1 MKIKLQNIGIIESAD
16 INISGITLIAGQ
28 NDSGKSTVGKVL
40 YSIVRSLNIN
50 EKSFNSSKN
59 EYVRGRVRDIRNL
72 LLRTKPTN
80 ENDQKILNQFNT
92 DFIENRNSPFE
103 RLFVRFNITNTST
116 ASKLLSDLENI
127 HLLFQEFS
135 NESLRLQLNVFI
147 TEINNRLRLER
158 DSIEVL
164 HYELDS
170 FFQSEFG
177 KQVKNRFIDGESF
190 ISFDEETQKKITF
203 GETIKFENFESNL
216 DVFYD
221 DVFFIESPI
230 KLVDSGFYYGDSLLR
245 DKSAYLNNKIFE
257 PESEQDIFS
266 DNRENF
272 EKLNKI
278 ISELIK
284 GDFELNSNDEL
295 VFKKNGVEFDFNN
308 VATGIKSFGILQML
322 LKKGLLNSNSLLI
335 IDEPEVHLHPS
346 WQVFYAELLVRLSK
360 EFAIPMVLTSHS
372 PYFIESL
379 DLFSKKYQYKSV
391 TVFV

>member
-135 NESLRLQLNVFI
+135 NESLSRHVFPLA
-147 TEINNRLRLER
+147 RLRVFLAAVDRQPQLGDLAAGRER
-158 DSIEVL
+158 THLGWVG
-164 HYELDS
+164 
-170 FFQSEFG
+170 QPA
-177 KQVKNRFIDGESF
+177 
-190 ISFDEETQKKITF
+190 DE
-203 GETIKFENFESNL
+203 
-216 DVFYD
+216 
-221 DVFFIESPI
+221 
-230 KLVDSGFYYGDSLLR
+230 
-245 DKSAYLNNKIFE
+245 
-257 PESEQDIFS
+257 
-266 DNRENF
+266 
-272 EKLNKI
+272 
-278 ISELIK
+278 
-284 GDFELNSNDEL
+284 
-295 VFKKNGVEFDFNN
+295 
-308 VATGIKSFGILQML
+308 
-322 LKKGLLNSNSLLI
+322 
-335 IDEPEVHLHPS
+335 HH
-346 WQVFYAELLVRLSK
+346 
-360 EFAIPMVLTSHS
+360 
-372 PYFIESL
+372 
-379 DLFSKKYQYKSV
+379 
-391 TVFV
+391 